1 MPKSDVKLLKV
12 DASANN
18 NKFYNFHDNG
28 DNTFTVTY
36 GRVGTDGVNKT
47 YEMWYW
53 DELYKKKTDKGYKD
67 VTGNTREV
75 VGYIP
80 VSDAEINKLLN
91 AFLENSRQFVSNFT
105 ETNMLTQ
112 AAQDEVQ
119 DYINRLAKNMDVKN
133 PDNLTL
139 NAFNKDLLKIFEYIP
154 RKMSSVQS
162 GLAQHLDDR
171 QRIIKR
177 EQDLLDNIVA
187 LSKSAPKQGATQTI
201 EDAFGFTL
209 TNCSSAEI
217 DFIKDRLQKDGFY
230 RYKFNRAWKIN
241 TPAREDGFKE
251 YLENNKLKDND
262 KNVKLYWHGTG
273 TENILSIMSTGLKI
287 RPSNVSTTG
296 SMYGNGI
303 YSAPNADKASG
314 YTSIAGSYWKGGDK
328 NVAYMFLNAVIT
340 GKQYDVKDNYETYG
354 GITIRNLD
362 GDKFSSA
369 DLGYH
374 SVYAHAG
381 GYLKRDEVIVYN
393 ENQVACRYLI
403 EFKTN

>member
-47 YEMWYW
+47 YEIWYW
-53 DELYKKKTDKGYKD
+53 DELYSKKTGKGYKD

-303 YSAPNADKASG
+303 YNAPNCEKAIG
-314 YTSIAGSYWKGGDK
+314 YSSITGSYWKGGTES
-328 NVAYMFLNAVIT
+328 VAYIFLNAVIT
-340 GKQYDVKDNYETYG
+340 GKQYDVKDNYETYNN
-354 GITIRNLD
+354 IKIHDLD

-403 EFKTN
+403 EFSVK